1 MTLRWMIHV
10 NCARS
15 SGEYPPEYS
24 TFTALKIVDLP
35 DSPAPRSISFFLLRA
50 LIAASD
56 ARFFSVRSLISASD
70 SGAES
75 KQSTIARPKDQ
86 QTRRSLA
93 NRAQARVPCDLARA
107 ADGFAALGAKL
118 R

>member
-86 QTRRSLA
+86 QTRAAGWPIGR
-93 NRAQARVPCDLARA
+93 RRVYHGDLA
-107 ADGFAALGAKL
+107 LGSSRL
-118 R
+118 RGSWR

>member
-86 QTRRSLA
+86 QTRGAAWPIGRR
-93 NRAQARVPCDLARA
+93 RAYHGDLASS
-107 ADGFAALGAKL
+107 
-118 R
+118 